1 MKLLCVM
8 YNSRGPPKPIR
19 RQQDACGHTVG
30 DPLNY
35 TGTFSRTLQHST
47 SYKAREQKILDY
59 VVITIKVLFLESLQ
73 RSYKVLD
80 ALGLAP
86 VNSILFF
93 LHYTEYKLNDTRA
106 NGTITNITLQ
116 FHRASFA

>member
-1 MKLLCVM
+1 MKLLHVI
-8 YNSRGPPKPIR
+8 YKSRGPPKPIR
-19 RQQDACGHTVG
+19 RQQDACGHMVG

-35 TGTFSRTLQHST
+35 TGTFSRTLQHSA
-47 SYKAREQKILDY
+47 SYKARKQEILDY

-93 LHYTEYKLNDTRA
+93 LHCTDHKLNDTRA
-106 NGTITNITLQ
+106 NENYYQHYIAI
-116 FHRASFA
+116 